1 MLTLFE
7 APMYSSDMATQSLTD
22 EEIARLLTVTVD
34 PRTSLLIRLM
44 LFEGLG
50 LSEVLALDHEQIVGT
65 RRSMSAELL
74 RHGRPQSISLD
85 LDTCS
90 AVAALQR
97 VYGASGPLFAAAQ
110 PAGSGQRIT
119 RFGADYLIKQ
129 AAAAAGLDTTVSANV
144 LRRSHAAVAERQ
156 GVHILDTRDRM
167 GHRDVRTTYRH
178 LSDPSNIN
186 Q

>member
-1 MLTLFE
+1 
-7 APMYSSDMATQSLTD
+7 MARQSLTD
-22 EEIARLLTVTVD
+22 EEVARLLTATVD

-50 LSEVLALDHEQIVGT
+50 LGEVLALDHEQIVGT
-65 RRSMSAELL
+65 RRSMCAELL
-74 RHGRPQSISLD
+74 RHGRPQSIALNI
-85 LDTCS
+85 DTCA

-97 VYGASGPLFAAAQ
+97 AHGSTGPLIAAAQ
-110 PAGSGQRIT
+110 PAGAGQRIT

-129 AAAAAGLDTTVSANV
+129 AAAMAEIDMTVSANV
-144 LRRSHAAVAERQ
+144 LRRSHAAIAERQ

-167 GHRDVRTTYRH
+167 GHSDVRTTYRH